1 MTGGASAIYG
11 ADAVTGVVNFI
22 MKDNFE
28 GFNVDA
34 NYGISSEGDGAQ
46 TAITATWGTNF
57 ADDRGNFAISVDWR
71 TDEGLTM
78 GDRPGAQYGTGGDWV
93 NPMLRFQQGEIGANT
108 PLFEQ
113 YFNYDNTGLIHY
125 GLPIPDAQ
133 SFIDDYN
140 AEFGTTL
147 TTGDL
152 SSAEMAL
159 INRAG
164 SAPQR
169 AVYPEVTFPFTSGY
183 GYIAPG
189 EAFGFGG
196 FDPDTPIDI
205 NNNGTPDC
213 QETFYGY
220 NSVFG
225 AASFGAV
232 GGCWHFNE
240 DGSVSVIEDGLV
252 AADFQGFGG
261 SSYDV
266 YRQDYFDFL
275 LPDDKVSVNL
285 MGHFDVTDSA
295 TLFGEV
301 KYVTSKT
308 DTSNDPNSFWDLIL
322 GAPDNPFIPE
332 PFASLAQQTGG
343 VSLTPDPIGF
353 RSVRTTERETMRAVV
368 GIEGEFDNS
377 WNYEVSANYGRYEEN
392 ISRTNT
398 IIVDRWFAALDAVTD
413 PATGQPAC
421 RSSVDPATPPGNTPF
436 QIPSYEAGYFSFTPG
451 DGQCVPLNMWAGRTG
466 ITQAAMDF
474 MTVDEWDKVVLD
486 QFVFSAFM
494 TGDTSDFFELPAGPI
509 SFAGGLEYR
518 DESSDAQFDPW
529 QRGVIPPGSPYPAGT
544 QLIDHSANSSLTF
557 RPQLST
563 KNETGSYDVTDVYVE
578 TSIPILADVAIAR
591 ELTLDLAA
599 RLSDY
604 STIGQ
609 TTTWKANM
617 TWTPV
622 DSLLVRGTFAE
633 AVRAPNITELFG
645 PQVGLNF
652 RPDDPCDAAQ
662 INAIRQDNPTLA
674 QQTQDN
680 CVAVFSSFG
689 LDPFDPVTGAYAFVD
704 PLSASFGGLTGG
716 NPNLQE
722 ESAETFTVGLVF
734 QPDFFEGFSLTLDYW
749 DITIDDAIEAV
760 SSQNIVDG
768 CYQAPTLNTA
778 FCDLTGRNQDP
789 LSAQY
794 GGFNFLQQTT
804 LNFAKVETSG
814 IDFAVKYA
822 FELGSHGF
830 DITVQGTKVDEIN
843 DFENPL
849 DPTFKNPELLEINRP
864 ELAGNI
870 FLNWT
875 WENLRVGWQ
884 SQFLDE
890 MLYGGIEVETAQTL
904 YGSSVFQDAFW
915 SHDINASYLIN
926 DELMVYGGIKNL
938 TDETPFITE
947 NAFPASP
954 RGTFF
959 FVGLDWAVN

>member
-1 MTGGASAIYG
+1 
-11 ADAVTGVVNFI
+11 
-22 MKDNFE
+22 
-28 GFNVDA
+28 
-34 NYGISSEGDGAQ
+34 
-46 TAITATWGTNF
+46 
-57 ADDRGNFAISVDWR
+57 
-71 TDEGLTM
+71 
-78 GDRPGAQYGTGGDWV
+78 
-93 NPMLRFQQGEIGANT
+93 
-108 PLFEQ
+108 
-113 YFNYDNTGLIHY
+113 
-125 GLPIPDAQ
+125 
-133 SFIDDYN
+133 
-140 AEFGTTL
+140 
-147 TTGDL
+147 
-152 SSAEMAL
+152 
-159 INRAG
+159 
-164 SAPQR
+164 
-169 AVYPEVTFPFTSGY
+169 
-183 GYIAPG
+183 
-189 EAFGFGG
+189 
-196 FDPDTPIDI
+196 
-205 NNNGTPDC
+205 
-213 QETFYGY
+213 
-220 NSVFG
+220 
-225 AASFGAV
+225 
-232 GGCWHFNE
+232 
-240 DGSVSVIEDGLV
+240 
-252 AADFQGFGG
+252 
-261 SSYDV
+261 
-266 YRQDYFDFL
+266 
-275 LPDDKVSVNL
+275 
-285 MGHFDVTDSA
+285 
-295 TLFGEV
+295 
-301 KYVTSKT
+301 
-308 DTSNDPNSFWDLIL
+308 
-322 GAPDNPFIPE
+322 
-332 PFASLAQQTGG
+332 
-343 VSLTPDPIGF
+343 
-353 RSVRTTERETMRAVV
+353 
-368 GIEGEFDNS
+368 
-377 WNYEVSANYGRYEEN
+377 
-392 ISRTNT
+392 
-398 IIVDRWFAALDAVTD
+398 
-413 PATGQPAC
+413 
-421 RSSVDPATPPGNTPF
+421 
-436 QIPSYEAGYFSFTPG
+436 
-451 DGQCVPLNMWAGRTG
+451 MWAGRAG
-466 ITQAAMDF
+466 ITQQAMDF
-474 MTVDEWDKVVLD
+474 MTVDDWDKVVLD

-494 TGDTSDFFELPAGPI
+494 TGDTGDFFELPAGPI

-544 QLIDHSANSSLTF
+544 QLIDVSANSSLTF

-563 KNETGSYDVTDVYVE
+563 KNEVGSYDVTDVYVE
-578 TSIPILADVAIAR
+578 TSIPILADVAVAR

-689 LDPFDPVTGAYAFVD
+689 LDPFDPVTGAYSFVD

-734 QPDFFEGFSLTLDYW
+734 QPEFFEGFSLTLDYW

-760 SSQNIVDG
+760 SAQNIVDG

-778 FCDLTGRNQDP
+778 FCDLSGRNQDP

-822 FELGSHGF
+822 FEVGSHGF
-830 DITVQGTKVDEIN
+830 DVTVQGTKVDEIN

-904 YGSSVFQDAFW
+904 YGSSVFQDATW
-915 SHDINASYLIN
+915 THDINASYLIN

-938 TDETPFITE
+938 TDEKPFITE